1 MQRKKVVKG
10 NAALRCALSLTLAV
24 GMAPTLAYADSLDAQ
39 DAASQPSVSSADN
52 STNSEAVALA
62 SFRSFGEGCE
72 WALDASGA
80 LTVRAADSES
90 ATLPSGTWPWAD
102 VIDQITSVVFEPGVK
117 AGLSL
122 NDLFNDAVNL
132 TSADLS
138 GLDAS
143 DATTMDRMFKGCSSL
158 VDVNLKRFDS
168 SNVTSMSELF
178 FGCSSLEKVDLSSI
192 DNLSVADP
200 YSGLAD
206 MFKGCTK
213 LSSITLGQRFS
224 HGGGQE
230 NSHTTIFPNLP
241 ADQGFTNLW
250 RSSWNNRLYTR
261 SNTGKGY
268 DGIPDRIAATYTAE
282 KLDDG
287 WRLFRADYD
296 KDPAVSNCMWKVDN
310 GTLRIKPYKES
321 DDPDLGFYLSS
332 RPWAA
337 YNDQITAISIEGECS
352 FKDSINSAFGGM
364 PALKTADLSGL
375 SLLGIRDTGFLFSRC
390 RQLESVTFN
399 SNCESSVRTFAYM
412 FEGCTSLKSV
422 DMSGVDCHGWA
433 VESLKHM
440 FDGCT
445 SLEKVDV
452 SGMAAGQFTEM
463 EGMFNGCIALRSIA
477 VGSTFTFQGE
487 DHSSKILPDL
497 GAGYTGKWVSSVDGN
512 AYAQNEIPGFVAATY
527 TPQRG
532 TTDISGA
539 RIMGWKSLYTD
550 DETIPTSVD
559 VIVGNALLVQGE
571 DYTLERVHD
580 FNACPGEPTLGKW
593 EYVIRGKGNYTG
605 EIRRT
610 LYVKRVVGAPTV
622 ARGLVYN
629 GREQSCLDSSSL
641 PSMVKL
647 SNTTGTKP
655 GNYTAYAYFDGED
668 ADFYMWDDG
677 WSAELQLF
685 WTIGKA
691 DAETALT
698 VAGYEDQYAWT
709 GSRIEPKVQV
719 RVPWQDNPLVEGQ
732 DYEVYYDN
740 NIDVGT
746 ATISVWPNW
755 NFFDGAKTVEFEI
768 VEGVVPEPEPVVSG
782 TWKGSAGK
790 WWYQYSDGSYLKS
803 CWKDIDGARYYF
815 DDSGYAKAG
824 WTVIDG
830 SWYWFDPSS
839 SAMKTG
845 WQSIGGTW
853 YWFADSGVMATGRQ
867 QVNGSWYLFSDS
879 GAMLTGWQFASGMWY
894 YLGGSGVM
902 SIGWEQIDGA
912 WYWFAGNGA
921 MASGWQQVDGSWYLF
936 SGSGVMQ
943 TGWQSI
949 GGTWY
954 YLGGSGVMHSGWQSI
969 DGAWYWF
976 ADSGAMATGWQQ
988 IDGVYYYFSG
998 SGAMRRDCWVGDYYL
1013 TGSGAMATNQW
1024 IGSYHVG
1031 ADGRWDNR

>member
-1 MQRKKVVKG
+1 MQRKRVVKG

-24 GMAPTLAYADSLDAQ
+24 GMAPTLAYADSLDVQ
-39 DAASQPSVSSADN
+39 DAASQPSVNSADN

-72 WALDASGA
+72 WMLDASGA
-80 LTVRAADSES
+80 LTVRATDGVSG
-90 ATLPSGTWPWAD
+90 TLPSGTWPWAD
-102 VIDQITSVVFEPGVK
+102 AIDQITSVAFEPGVK
-117 AGLSL
+117 AGSSL
-122 NDLFNDAVNL
+122 NDLFNGAVNL

-138 GLDAS
+138 RLNSSG
-143 DATTMDRMFKGCSSL
+143 ATTMDCMFKGCSSL
-158 VDVNLKRFDS
+158 VDVNLKGFDS
-168 SNVTSMSELF
+168 SNVTSMAELF
-178 FGCSSLEKVDLSSI
+178 SGCSSLEKVDLSSI
-192 DNLSVADP
+192 DNLSVTDSF
-200 YSGLAD
+200 SGLHD
-206 MFKGCTK
+206 MFKDCTK

-224 HGGGQE
+224 HGGGEE
-230 NSHTTIFPNLP
+230 NSHTTIFPQLP
-241 ADQGFTNLW
+241 VDQGFTNLW

-261 SNTGKGY
+261 GNTRDSYEK
-268 DGIPDRIAATYTAE
+268 IPDRIAATYTAE

-287 WRLFRADYD
+287 WCLFHADYGT
-296 KDPAVSNCMWKVDN
+296 DPAVSNCMWKVEN
-310 GTLRIKPYKES
+310 GTLHIKPYKES
-321 DDPDLGFYLSS
+321 DDPDDGFYLRSWP

-337 YNDQITAISIEGECS
+337 YNDQITAISIEGECN
-352 FKDSINSAFGGM
+352 FKGSINNAFGGM

-375 SLLGIRDTGFLFSRC
+375 SLRQIQDMGFLFSRC
-390 RQLESVTFN
+390 RQLESVKFN
-399 SNCESSVRTFAYM
+399 SDCVSKVRTYESM
-412 FEGCTSLKSV
+412 FRDCTSLKSV
-422 DMSGVDCHGWA
+422 DMSGVDCGGWA
-433 VESLKHM
+433 VESLKYM
-440 FDGCT
+440 FGGCT

-452 SGMAAGQFTEM
+452 SGMATGQFTRM
-463 EGMFNGCIALRSIA
+463 EGMFNGCTALRSIA

-559 VIVGNALLVQGE
+559 VIVGNALLVQDS

-593 EYVIRGKGNYTG
+593 EYVIRGKGNYAG

-610 LYVKRVVGAPTV
+610 LYVKHVVDAPTV
-622 ARGLVYN
+622 AQGLVYN
-629 GREQSCLDSSSL
+629 GTEQSCLDSSSL

-647 SNTTGTKP
+647 SNATATKP
-655 GNYTAYAYFDGED
+655 GNHTTTVCFDGED
-668 ADFYMWDDG
+668 ADFYMWNDG
-677 WSAELQLF
+677 SAKLELY
-685 WTIGKA
+685 WWIAKA
-691 DAETALT
+691 DAETTLT
-698 VAGYEDQYAWT
+698 VAGYAQQYAWT

-719 RVPWQDNPLVEGQ
+719 RVPWQDNPLVEGK
-732 DYEVYYDN
+732 DYSVSYDN
-740 NIDVGT
+740 NRDVGT
-746 ATISVWPNW
+746 ATISVWPNQ

-815 DDSGYAKAG
+815 DDNGYAKAG
-824 WTVIDG
+824 WTIIDG

-853 YWFADSGVMATGRQ
+853 YWFADSGVMA
-867 QVNGSWYLFSDS
+867 
-879 GAMLTGWQFASGMWY
+879 
-894 YLGGSGVM
+894 
-902 SIGWEQIDGA
+902 
-912 WYWFAGNGA
+912 
-921 MASGWQQVDGSWYLF
+921 SGWQQVDGSWYLF
-936 SGSGVMQ
+936 SGSGAMQ
-943 TGWQSI
+943 TGWQFTSGAWYYLGGSGAMHTGWQSI
-949 GGTWY
+949 GG
-954 YLGGSGVMHSGWQSI
+954 
-969 DGAWYWF
+969 AWYWF
-976 ADSGAMATGWQQ
+976 SGSGAMATGWQQ
-988 IDGVYYYFSG
+988 IDGAYYYFNG
-998 SGAMRRDCWVGDYYL
+998 SGVMQRDCWVGDYYL

-1031 ADGRWDNR
+1031 ADGRWDKR

>member
-1 MQRKKVVKG
+1 MQRKRVVKG

-24 GMAPTLAYADSLDAQ
+24 GMAPTLAYADSLDVQ
-39 DAASQPSVSSADN
+39 DAASQPSVNSADN

-62 SFRSFGEGCE
+62 SFCSFGEGCE
-72 WALDASGA
+72 WMLDASGA
-80 LTVRAADSES
+80 LTVRATDGVSG
-90 ATLPSGTWPWAD
+90 TLPAGTWPWTDA
-102 VIDQITSVVFEPGVK
+102 IDQITSVVFEPGVK
-117 AGLSL
+117 ASSSLS
-122 NDLFNDAVNL
+122 DLFNGAVNL

-138 GLDAS
+138 KLDS
-143 DATTMDRMFKGCSSL
+143 SGATTMDCMFKGCSSL
-158 VDVNLKRFDS
+158 VDVNLKGFDS
-168 SNVTSMSELF
+168 SNVTSMAELF
-178 FGCSSLEKVDLSSI
+178 SGCSSLEKVDLSSI
-192 DNLSVADP
+192 DNLRVADSF
-200 YSGLAD
+200 SGLHD
-206 MFKGCTK
+206 MFKDCTK

-224 HGGGQE
+224 HGGGEE
-230 NSHTTIFPNLP
+230 NSHTTIFPQLP

-261 SNTGKGY
+261 GNTGNDY
-268 DGIPDRIAATYTAE
+268 EGIPDRIAATYTAE

-287 WRLFRADYD
+287 WCLFRADYD

-321 DDPDLGFYLSS
+321 DDADLGFYLRS

-337 YNDQITAISIEGECS
+337 YNDQITAISIEGECKFS
-352 FKDSINSAFGGM
+352 DSIDSAFGGM
-364 PALKTADLSGL
+364 PALKTADLRGL
-375 SLLGIRDTGFLFSRC
+375 SLRWPKDMGFLFSGC
-390 RQLESVTFN
+390 PQLESVTFN
-399 SNCESSVRTFAYM
+399 SNCKSSVRTYAYM
-412 FEGCTSLKSV
+412 FSNCTSLKFV
-422 DMSGVDCHGWA
+422 DMSGVDCNNWP

-440 FDGCT
+440 FDGCA

-452 SGMAAGQFTEM
+452 SGMATGQFTEM
-463 EGMFNGCIALRSIA
+463 EGMFNGCTALRSIA
-477 VGSTFTFQGE
+477 VGSTFTFKGE

-512 AYAQNEIPGFVAATY
+512 AYAQNEIPEFVAATY

-539 RIMGWKSLYTD
+539 HIMGWKSLYTD
-550 DETIPTSVD
+550 DETIPTSLD
-559 VIVGNALLVQGE
+559 VIVGNALLVQDS
-571 DYTLERVHD
+571 DYTLEIVHD

-593 EYVIRGKGNYTG
+593 EYVIRGKDNYTG

-610 LYVKRVVGAPTV
+610 LYVKRIVEAPTV
-622 ARGLVYN
+622 AQGLVYN
-629 GREQSCLDSSSL
+629 GTEQSCLDSSSL

-677 WSAELQLF
+677 WSSELQLF
-685 WTIGKA
+685 WRIEKA
-691 DAETALT
+691 DAETVLT

-709 GSRIEPKVQV
+709 GSWIEPKVQV

-740 NIDVGT
+740 NRDVGT
-746 ATISVWPNW
+746 ATIRVMPNQ
-755 NFFDGAKTVEFEI
+755 NFFDGEKTVEFEI

-815 DDSGYAKAG
+815 DDNGYAKAG
-824 WTVIDG
+824 WAIIDG

-853 YWFADSGVMATGRQ
+853 YWFADSGVMTTGRQ
-867 QVNGSWYLFSDS
+867 QVDGSWYLFSDS
-879 GAMLTGWQFASGMWY
+879 GAMQTRWQFASGAWY

-921 MASGWQQVDGSWYLF
+921 MA
-936 SGSGVMQ
+936 

-949 GGTWY
+949 GG
-954 YLGGSGVMHSGWQSI
+954 
-969 DGAWYWF
+969 AWYWF
-976 ADSGAMATGWQQ
+976 SGSGAMATGWQQ
-988 IDGVYYYFSG
+988 IDGAYYYFNG
-998 SGAMRRDCWVGDYYL
+998 SGVMQRDCWVGDYYL
-1013 TGSGAMATNQW
+1013 TGSGAMAANQW

>member
-1 MQRKKVVKG
+1 MAKG
-10 NAALRCALSLTLAV
+10 NAALYCALSLTLTM
-24 GMAPTLAYADSLDAQ
+24 GMAPALTYANDLSPQEVAPQLVTTTAGK
-39 DAASQPSVSSADN
+39 N
-52 STNSEAVALA
+52 TNIEAVALT
-62 SFRSFGEGCE
+62 SFQSFGEGCE
-72 WALDASGA
+72 WMLNASGA
-80 LTVRAADSES
+80 LTVRATDGVSG
-90 ATLPSGTWPWAD
+90 TLPSGTWPWAD
-102 VIDQITSVVFEPGVK
+102 AIDQITSVVFEPGVK
-117 AGLSL
+117 AGSSLS
-122 NDLFNDAVNL
+122 DLFNGAVNL

-138 GLDAS
+138 KLNSSG
-143 DATTMDRMFKGCSSL
+143 ATTMDCMFKGCSSL
-158 VDVNLKRFDS
+158 VDVNLKGFDS
-168 SNVTSMSELF
+168 SNVTSMAELF
-178 FGCSSLEKVDLSSI
+178 SGCSSLEKVDLSSI
-192 DNLSVADP
+192 DNLSVTDSF
-200 YSGLAD
+200 SGLHD
-206 MFKGCTK
+206 MFKDCTK

-224 HGGGQE
+224 HGGGEE

-261 SNTGKGY
+261 SNTGNGY
-268 DGIPDRIAATYTAE
+268 EGIPDRIAATYTAE

-287 WRLFRADYD
+287 WCLFRADYD

-321 DDPDLGFYLSS
+321 DDPDLGFYLRSWP

-337 YNDQITAISIEGECS
+337 YNDQITAISIEGECN
-352 FKDSINSAFGGM
+352 FEGSINNAFGGM

-375 SLLGIRDTGFLFSRC
+375 SLQSLRDMGFLFSGC

-399 SNCESSVRTFAYM
+399 SNCKSGVRNYESM
-412 FEGCTSLKSV
+412 FRDCTSLKSV
-422 DMSGVDCHGWA
+422 DMSGVDCNGWA
-433 VESLKHM
+433 VESLKYM

-452 SGMAAGQFTEM
+452 SGMATNRFTTM
-463 EGMFNGCIALRSIA
+463 EGMFNGCAALRSIT

-512 AYAQNEIPGFVAATY
+512 AYAQNEIPELVAATY

-559 VIVGNALLVQGE
+559 VIVGNALLVQDS

-610 LYVKRVVGAPTV
+610 LYVKHIVNAPTV
-622 ARGLVYN
+622 AQGLVYN
-629 GREQSCLDSSSL
+629 GTEQSCLDSSSL

-677 WSAELQLF
+677 WSSELQLL

-698 VAGYEDQYAWT
+698 VAGYAQQYAWT
-709 GSRIEPKVQV
+709 GSWIEPKVQV
-719 RVPWQDNPLVEGQ
+719 RVPWQDNPLVEGK
-732 DYEVYYDN
+732 DYSVSYDN
-740 NIDVGT
+740 NRDVGT
-746 ATISVWPNW
+746 ATISVWPNG

-790 WWYQYSDGSYLKS
+790 WWYQYSDASYLKS
-803 CWKDIDGARYYF
+803 CWKNIDGARYYF
-815 DDSGYAKAG
+815 DDNGYAKAG
-824 WTVIDG
+824 WAIIDG

-853 YWFADSGVMATGRQ
+853 YWFADSGAMATGWQ
-867 QVNGSWYLFSDS
+867 QIDDTWYWFSGS
-879 GAMLTGWQFASGMWY
+879 GAMLTGWQQSGGAWY
-894 YLGGSGVM
+894 YLGGSG
-902 SIGWEQIDGA
+902 
-912 WYWFAGNGA
+912 A
-921 MASGWQQVDGSWYLF
+921 MC
-936 SGSGVMQ
+936 
-943 TGWQSI
+943 TGWQNI
-949 GGTWY
+949 GGT
-954 YLGGSGVMHSGWQSI
+954 
-969 DGAWYWF
+969 WYWF
-976 ADSGAMATGWQQ
+976 ADSGAMATGWRQ
-988 IDGVYYYFSG
+988 IDNQWYCFAG
-998 SGAMRRDCWVGDYYL
+998 SGAMQHGCWVGDYYL

-1024 IGSYHVG
+1024 IGPYHVG
-1031 ADGRWDNR
+1031 ADGKWDNR

>member
-1 MQRKKVVKG
+1 MQRKRVVKG

-24 GMAPTLAYADSLDAQ
+24 GMAPTLAYADSFDAQ
-39 DAASQPSVSSADN
+39 DAASQPSVNSADN

-72 WALDASGA
+72 WMLDASGA
-80 LTVRAADSES
+80 LTVRATDGVSG
-90 ATLPSGTWPWAD
+90 TLPSGTWPWAD
-102 VIDQITSVVFEPGVK
+102 AIDQITSVVFEPGVK
-117 AGLSL
+117 AGSSL
-122 NDLFNDAVNL
+122 NDLFNGAVNL

-138 GLDAS
+138 KLNSSG
-143 DATTMDRMFKGCSSL
+143 ATTMDCMFKGCSSL
-158 VDVNLKRFDS
+158 VDVNLKGFDS
-168 SNVTSMSELF
+168 SNVTSMAELF
-178 FGCSSLEKVDLSSI
+178 SGCSSLEKVDLSSI
-192 DNLSVADP
+192 DNLRVTDSF
-200 YSGLAD
+200 SGLHD
-206 MFKGCTK
+206 MFKDCTK

-224 HGGGQE
+224 HGGGEE
-230 NSHTTIFPNLP
+230 NSHTTIFPQLP

-250 RSSWNNRLYTR
+250 RSSWNSRLYTR
-261 SNTGKGY
+261 GNTGNGY
-268 DGIPDRIAATYTAE
+268 EGIPDRIAATYTAE

-287 WRLFRADYD
+287 WCLFRADYD
-296 KDPAVSNCMWKVDN
+296 KDPAVSSCMWKVDN

-321 DDPDLGFYLSS
+321 DDADLGFYLRS

-337 YNDQITAISIEGECS
+337 YNDQITAISIEGECKFS
-352 FKDSINSAFGGM
+352 DSINNAFGGM
-364 PALKTADLSGL
+364 PALKTADLRGL
-375 SLLGIRDTGFLFSRC
+375 SLRWPKDMGFLFSRC

-399 SNCESSVRTFAYM
+399 SNCESSVRTYAYM

-422 DMSGVDCHGWA
+422 DMSGVDCNNWP

-452 SGMAAGQFTEM
+452 SGMATGQFTEM
-463 EGMFNGCIALRSIA
+463 EGMFNGCTALRSIA
-477 VGSTFTFQGE
+477 VGSAFTFQGE
-487 DHSSKILPDL
+487 DRSSKILPDL

-512 AYAQNEIPGFVAATY
+512 AYAQNEIPEFVAATY

-539 RIMGWKSLYTD
+539 HIMGWKSLYTD
-550 DETIPTSVD
+550 DETIPTSLD
-559 VIVGNALLVQGE
+559 VIVGNALLVQDS
-571 DYTLERVHD
+571 DYTLEKVHD

-610 LYVKRVVGAPTV
+610 LYVKRIVDAPTV
-622 ARGLVYN
+622 AQGLVYN

-647 SNTTGTKP
+647 SNTTATKP
-655 GNYTAYAYFDGED
+655 GYYTASAYFDGED

-719 RVPWQDNPLVEGQ
+719 RVPWQDNLLVEGQ

-746 ATISVWPNW
+746 ATISVWPNQ
-755 NFFDGAKTVEFEI
+755 NFFDGEKAVEFEI
-768 VEGVVPEPEPVVSG
+768 VEGVVPEPDPIVSG

-815 DDSGYAKAG
+815 DDECYAKAG
-824 WTVIDG
+824 WAIVDG

-853 YWFADSGVMATGRQ
+853 YWFADSGVMAK
-867 QVNGSWYLFSDS
+867 
-879 GAMLTGWQFASGMWY
+879 
-894 YLGGSGVM
+894 
-902 SIGWEQIDGA
+902 
-912 WYWFAGNGA
+912 
-921 MASGWQQVDGSWYLF
+921 GWQQVDGSWYLF
-936 SGSGVMQ
+936 SGSGAMQ
-943 TGWQSI
+943 TGWQFAS
-949 GGTWY
+949 GTWY
-954 YLGGSGVMHSGWQSI
+954 YLGGSGVMHTGWQSI

-976 ADSGAMATGWQQ
+976 SGSGAMATGWQQ
-988 IDGVYYYFSG
+988 IDGVYYYFNG
-998 SGAMRRDCWVGDYYL
+998 SGAMQRDCWVGDYYL

-1024 IGSYHVG
+1024 IDSYHVG

>member
-1 MQRKKVVKG
+1 MGKEGAAMQRIRMAKG
-10 NAALRCALSLTLAV
+10 NAALYCALSLTLTM
-24 GMAPTLAYADSLDAQ
+24 GMAPALTYANDLSPQEVAPQLVTTTAGK
-39 DAASQPSVSSADN
+39 N
-52 STNSEAVALA
+52 TNIEAVALT
-62 SFRSFGEGCE
+62 SFQSFGEGCE
-72 WALDASGA
+72 WMLNASGA
-80 LTVRAADSES
+80 LTVRATDGVSG
-90 ATLPSGTWPWAD
+90 TLPSGTWPWAD
-102 VIDQITSVVFEPGVK
+102 AIDQITSVVFEPGVK
-117 AGLSL
+117 AGSSLS
-122 NDLFNDAVNL
+122 DLFNGAVNL

-138 GLDAS
+138 KLNSSG
-143 DATTMDRMFKGCSSL
+143 ATTMDCMFKGCSSL
-158 VDVNLKRFDS
+158 VDVNLKGFDS
-168 SNVTSMSELF
+168 SNVTSMAELF
-178 FGCSSLEKVDLSSI
+178 SGCSSLEKVDLSSI
-192 DNLSVADP
+192 DNLSVTDSF
-200 YSGLAD
+200 SGLHD
-206 MFKGCTK
+206 MFKDCTK

-224 HGGGQE
+224 HGGGEE

-261 SNTGKGY
+261 SNTGNGY
-268 DGIPDRIAATYTAE
+268 EGIPDRIAATYTAE

-287 WRLFRADYD
+287 WCLFRADYD

-321 DDPDLGFYLSS
+321 DDPDLGFYLRSWP

-337 YNDQITAISIEGECS
+337 YNDQITAISIEGECN
-352 FKDSINSAFGGM
+352 FEGSINNAFGGM

-375 SLLGIRDTGFLFSRC
+375 SLQSLRDMGFLFSGC

-399 SNCESSVRTFAYM
+399 SNCKSGVRNYESM
-412 FEGCTSLKSV
+412 FRDCTSLKSV
-422 DMSGVDCHGWA
+422 DMSGVDCNGWA
-433 VESLKHM
+433 VESLKYM

-452 SGMAAGQFTEM
+452 SGMATNRFTTM
-463 EGMFNGCIALRSIA
+463 EGMFNGCAALRSIT

-512 AYAQNEIPGFVAATY
+512 AYAQNEIPELVAATY

-559 VIVGNALLVQGE
+559 VIVGNALLVQDS

-610 LYVKRVVGAPTV
+610 LYVKHIVNAPTV
-622 ARGLVYN
+622 AQGLVYN
-629 GREQSCLDSSSL
+629 GTEQSCLDSSSL

-677 WSAELQLF
+677 WSSELQLL

-698 VAGYEDQYAWT
+698 VAGYAQQYAWT
-709 GSRIEPKVQV
+709 GSWIEPKVQV
-719 RVPWQDNPLVEGQ
+719 RVPWQDNPLVEGK
-732 DYEVYYDN
+732 DYSVSYDN
-740 NIDVGT
+740 NRDVGT
-746 ATISVWPNW
+746 ATISVWPNG

-790 WWYQYSDGSYLKS
+790 WWYQYSDASYLKS
-803 CWKDIDGARYYF
+803 CWKNIDGARYYF
-815 DDSGYAKAG
+815 DDNGYAKAG
-824 WTVIDG
+824 WAIIDG

-853 YWFADSGVMATGRQ
+853 YWFADSG
-867 QVNGSWYLFSDS
+867 
-879 GAMLTGWQFASGMWY
+879 
-894 YLGGSGVM
+894 
-902 SIGWEQIDGA
+902 
-912 WYWFAGNGA
+912 
-921 MASGWQQVDGSWYLF
+921 
-936 SGSGVMQ
+936 
-943 TGWQSI
+943 
-949 GGTWY
+949 
-954 YLGGSGVMHSGWQSI
+954 
-969 DGAWYWF
+969 
-976 ADSGAMATGWQQ
+976 AMATGWRQ
-988 IDGVYYYFSG
+988 IDNQWYCFAG
-998 SGAMRRDCWVGDYYL
+998 SGAMQHGCWVGDYYL

-1024 IGSYHVG
+1024 IGPYHVG
-1031 ADGRWDNR
+1031 ADGKWDNR

>member
-39 DAASQPSVSSADN
+39 DAASQPSVNPADSN
-52 STNSEAVALA
+52 TNSEAVALA

-72 WALDASGA
+72 WMLDASGA
-80 LTVRAADSES
+80 LTVCATDGVSG
-90 ATLPSGTWPWAD
+90 TLPAGTWPWAD
-102 VIDQITSVVFEPGVK
+102 EIEQITSVVFEPGVK
-117 AGLSL
+117 AGSSLS
-122 NDLFNDAVNL
+122 DIFNGAVNL

-138 GLDAS
+138 ALDTS
-143 DATTMDRMFKGCSSL
+143 GATTMDRMFKDCSSL

-200 YSGLAD
+200 YSGLTD

-268 DGIPDRIAATYTAE
+268 EGIPDRIAATYTAE

-321 DDPDLGFYLSS
+321 DDPDLGFYLRSWP
-332 RPWAA
+332 RPWEA
-337 YNDQITAISIEGECS
+337 YNDQITAISIEGECN
-352 FKDSINSAFGGM
+352 FEGSINNAFGGM

-375 SLLGIRDTGFLFSRC
+375 SLLRIQDMGFLFSGC
-390 RQLESVTFN
+390 PQLESVTFN
-399 SNCESSVRTFAYM
+399 SNCKSSVRSYESM
-412 FEGCTSLKSV
+412 FRDCTSLKSV

-433 VESLKHM
+433 VESLKYM
-440 FDGCT
+440 FGGCT

-452 SGMAAGQFTEM
+452 SGMATGQLTRM
-463 EGMFNGCIALRSIA
+463 EGMFNGCTALRSIT
-477 VGSTFTFQGE
+477 VGSAFTFQGE
-487 DHSSKILPDL
+487 DRSSKILPDL

-512 AYAQNEIPGFVAATY
+512 AYAQNEIPELVATTY
-527 TPQRG
+527 TPQQG

-559 VIVGNALLVQGE
+559 VIVGNALLVQGG

-610 LYVKRVVGAPTV
+610 LYVKRVVDAPTV
-622 ARGLVYN
+622 AQGLVYN

-647 SNTTGTKP
+647 SNTTGIKP
-655 GNYTAYAYFDGED
+655 GNYTAYAFFDGED

-746 ATISVWPNW
+746 ATISVWPNQ
-755 NFFDGAKTVEFEI
+755 NFFDGEKAVEFEI
-768 VEGVVPEPEPVVSG
+768 VEGVVPEPDPIVSG

-815 DDSGYAKAG
+815 DDEGYAKAG
-824 WTVIDG
+824 WAIVDG

-853 YWFADSGVMATGRQ
+853 YWFADSGVMAK
-867 QVNGSWYLFSDS
+867 
-879 GAMLTGWQFASGMWY
+879 
-894 YLGGSGVM
+894 
-902 SIGWEQIDGA
+902 
-912 WYWFAGNGA
+912 
-921 MASGWQQVDGSWYLF
+921 GWQQVDGSWYLF
-936 SGSGVMQ
+936 SGSGAMQ
-943 TGWQSI
+943 TGWQFAS
-949 GGTWY
+949 GTWY
-954 YLGGSGVMHSGWQSI
+954 YLGGSGVMHTGWQSI

-976 ADSGAMATGWQQ
+976 SGSGAMATGWQQ
-988 IDGVYYYFSG
+988 IDGVYYYFNG
-998 SGAMRRDCWVGDYYL
+998 SGAMQRDCWVGDYYL

>member
-39 DAASQPSVSSADN
+39 DAASQPSVNPADSN
-52 STNSEAVALA
+52 TNSEAVALA

-72 WALDASGA
+72 WMLDASGA
-80 LTVRAADSES
+80 LTVCATDGVSG
-90 ATLPSGTWPWAD
+90 TLPAGTWPWTD
-102 VIDQITSVVFEPGVK
+102 EIEQITSVVFEPGVK
-117 AGLSL
+117 AGSSLS
-122 NDLFNDAVNL
+122 DIFNGAVNL

-138 GLDAS
+138 ALDTS
-143 DATTMDRMFKGCSSL
+143 GATTMDRMFKDCSSL

-200 YSGLAD
+200 YSGLTD

-268 DGIPDRIAATYTAE
+268 EGIPDRIAATYTAE

-321 DDPDLGFYLSS
+321 DDPDLGFYLRSWP
-332 RPWAA
+332 RPWEA
-337 YNDQITAISIEGECS
+337 YNDQITAISIEGECN
-352 FKDSINSAFGGM
+352 FEGSINNAFGGM

-375 SLLGIRDTGFLFSRC
+375 SLLRIQDMGFLFSGC
-390 RQLESVTFN
+390 PQLESVTFN
-399 SNCESSVRTFAYM
+399 SNCKSSVRSYESM
-412 FEGCTSLKSV
+412 FRDCTSLKSV

-433 VESLKHM
+433 VESLKYM
-440 FDGCT
+440 FGGCT

-452 SGMAAGQFTEM
+452 SGMATGQLTRM
-463 EGMFNGCIALRSIA
+463 EGMFNGCTALRSIT
-477 VGSTFTFQGE
+477 VGSAFTFQGE
-487 DHSSKILPDL
+487 DRSSKILPDL

-512 AYAQNEIPGFVAATY
+512 AYAQNEIPELVAATY
-527 TPQRG
+527 TPQQG

-559 VIVGNALLVQGE
+559 VIVGNALLVQGG

-610 LYVKRVVGAPTV
+610 LYVKRVVDAPTV
-622 ARGLVYN
+622 AQGLVYN

-647 SNTTGTKP
+647 SNTTGIKP

-803 CWKDIDGARYYF
+803 CWKDIDGARCYF
-815 DDSGYAKAG
+815 DESGYAKAG
-824 WTVIDG
+824 WAVIDD

-853 YWFADSGVMATGRQ
+853 YWFADSGVMATG
-867 QVNGSWYLFSDS
+867 
-879 GAMLTGWQFASGMWY
+879 
-894 YLGGSGVM
+894 
-902 SIGWEQIDGA
+902 
-912 WYWFAGNGA
+912 
-921 MASGWQQVDGSWYLF
+921 WQQVDGSWYLF
-936 SGSGVMQ
+936 SGSGAML
-943 TGWQSI
+943 TGWQFAS
-949 GGTWY
+949 GTWY
-954 YLGGSGVMHSGWQSI
+954 YLGGSGVMHTGWQSI
-969 DGAWYWF
+969 DGAWYLF
-976 ADSGAMATGWQQ
+976 SGSGAMATGWQQ
-988 IDGVYYYFSG
+988 IDGVYYYFNG
-998 SGAMRRDCWVGDYYL
+998 SGAMQRDCWVGDYYL

>member
-39 DAASQPSVSSADN
+39 DVASQPSVNPADSN
-52 STNSEAVALA
+52 TNSEAVALA

-72 WALDASGA
+72 WMLDASGA
-80 LTVRAADSES
+80 LTVCATDGVSG
-90 ATLPSGTWPWAD
+90 TLPAGTWPWAD
-102 VIDQITSVVFEPGVK
+102 EIEQITSVVFEPGVK
-117 AGLSL
+117 AGSSLS
-122 NDLFNDAVNL
+122 DIFNGAVNL

-138 GLDAS
+138 ALDTS
-143 DATTMDRMFKGCSSL
+143 GATTMDRMFKDCSSL

-200 YSGLAD
+200 YSGLTD

-268 DGIPDRIAATYTAE
+268 EGISDRIAATYTAE

-321 DDPDLGFYLSS
+321 DDPDLGFYLRSWP
-332 RPWAA
+332 RPWEA
-337 YNDQITAISIEGECS
+337 YNDQITAISIEGECN
-352 FKDSINSAFGGM
+352 FEGSINNAFGGM

-375 SLLGIRDTGFLFSRC
+375 SLLRIQDMGFLFSGC
-390 RQLESVTFN
+390 PQLESVTFN
-399 SNCESSVRTFAYM
+399 SNCKSSVRSYESM
-412 FEGCTSLKSV
+412 FRDCTSLKSV

-433 VESLKHM
+433 VESLKYM
-440 FDGCT
+440 FGGCT

-452 SGMAAGQFTEM
+452 SGMATGQLTRM
-463 EGMFNGCIALRSIA
+463 EGMFNGCTALRSIT
-477 VGSTFTFQGE
+477 VGSAFTFQGE
-487 DHSSKILPDL
+487 DRSSKILPDL

-512 AYAQNEIPGFVAATY
+512 AYAQNEIPELVAATY
-527 TPQRG
+527 TPQQG

-559 VIVGNALLVQGE
+559 VIVGNALLVQGG

-610 LYVKRVVGAPTV
+610 LYVKRVVDAPTV
-622 ARGLVYN
+622 AQGLVYN

-647 SNTTGTKP
+647 SNTTGIKP

-746 ATISVWPNW
+746 ATISVWPNQ
-755 NFFDGAKTVEFEI
+755 NFFDGEKAVEFEI
-768 VEGVVPEPEPVVSG
+768 VEGVVPEPDPIVSG

-815 DDSGYAKAG
+815 DDEGYAKAG
-824 WTVIDG
+824 WAIVDG

-853 YWFADSGVMATGRQ
+853 YWFADSGVMAK
-867 QVNGSWYLFSDS
+867 
-879 GAMLTGWQFASGMWY
+879 
-894 YLGGSGVM
+894 
-902 SIGWEQIDGA
+902 
-912 WYWFAGNGA
+912 
-921 MASGWQQVDGSWYLF
+921 GWQQVDGSWYLF
-936 SGSGVMQ
+936 SGSGAMQ
-943 TGWQSI
+943 TGWQFAS
-949 GGTWY
+949 GTWY
-954 YLGGSGVMHSGWQSI
+954 YLGGSGVMHTGWQSI

-976 ADSGAMATGWQQ
+976 SGSGAMATGWQQ
-988 IDGVYYYFSG
+988 IDGVYYYFNG
-998 SGAMRRDCWVGDYYL
+998 SGAMQRDCWVGDYYL

-1024 IGSYHVG
+1024 IDSYHVG

>member
-39 DAASQPSVSSADN
+39 DAASQPSVNSADSN
-52 STNSEAVALA
+52 TNSEAVALA
-62 SFRSFGEGCE
+62 SSRSFGEGCE
-72 WALDASGA
+72 WMLDASGT
-80 LTVRAADSES
+80 LTVRAADGVSG
-90 ATLPSGTWPWAD
+90 TLPSGTWPWAD
-102 VIDQITSVVFEPGVK
+102 AIGQITSVVFEPGVK
-117 AGLSL
+117 AGSSLS
-122 NDLFNDAVNL
+122 DIFNGAVNL

-138 GLDAS
+138 ELDTS
-143 DATTMDRMFKGCSSL
+143 GATAMDRMFKDCSSL
-158 VDVNLKRFDS
+158 IDVNLKRFDS
-168 SNVTSMSELF
+168 SNVTSMAELF
-178 FGCSSLEKVDLSSI
+178 SGCSSLEKVDLSSI
-192 DNLSVADP
+192 DNLSVTDP

-268 DGIPDRIAATYTAE
+268 EGIPDRIAATYTAE

-321 DDPDLGFYLSS
+321 DDPDLGFYLRS

-337 YNDQITAISIEGECS
+337 YNDQITAISIEGECN
-352 FKDSINSAFGGM
+352 FKDSINNAFGGM

-375 SLLGIRDTGFLFSRC
+375 SLLGIRDMGFLFSRC

-422 DMSGVDCHGWA
+422 DMSGVDCDGWA

-463 EGMFNGCIALRSIA
+463 EGMFNGCTALRSIA

-559 VIVGNALLVQGE
+559 VIVGNALLVQGG

-610 LYVKRVVGAPTV
+610 LYVKRVVDAPTV
-622 ARGLVYN
+622 AQGLVYN

-698 VAGYEDQYAWT
+698 VAGCEDQYVWT

-740 NIDVGT
+740 NIDAGT
-746 ATISVWPNW
+746 ATITVWPDSNY
-755 NFFDGAKTVEFEI
+755 FDGSKTVEFEI
-768 VEGVVPEPEPVVSG
+768 VEGTTPEPNPVIRG
-782 TWKGSAGK
+782 TWRGSAGK
-790 WWYQYSDGSYLKS
+790 WWYQYNDGSYLKS

-815 DDSGYAKAG
+815 DDEGYAKAG
-824 WTVIDG
+824 WAIVDG

-839 SAMKTG
+839 SAVKTG

-853 YWFADSGVMATGRQ
+853 YWFADSGVMATG
-867 QVNGSWYLFSDS
+867 
-879 GAMLTGWQFASGMWY
+879 
-894 YLGGSGVM
+894 
-902 SIGWEQIDGA
+902 
-912 WYWFAGNGA
+912 
-921 MASGWQQVDGSWYLF
+921 WQQVDGSWYLF
-936 SGSGVMQ
+936 SGSGAMQ
-943 TGWQSI
+943 TGWQFAS
-949 GGTWY
+949 GVWY
-954 YLGGSGVMHSGWQSI
+954 YLGGSGVMHTGWQSI

-976 ADSGAMATGWQQ
+976 SGSGAMATDWQQ
-988 IDGVYYYFSG
+988 IDGAYYYFNG
-998 SGAMRRDCWVGDYYL
+998 SGVMQRDCWVGDYYL

>member
-24 GMAPTLAYADSLDAQ
+24 GMAPTLADADSRDAQ

-321 DDPDLGFYLSS
+321 DDPDDGFYLRSWP
-332 RPWAA
+332 RPWEA
-337 YNDQITAISIEGECS
+337 YNDQITAISIEGECN
-352 FKDSINSAFGGM
+352 FKGSINNAFGGM

-375 SLLGIRDTGFLFSRC
+375 SLLGIRDMGFLFSRC

-422 DMSGVDCHGWA
+422 DMSGVDCDGWA

-463 EGMFNGCIALRSIA
+463 EGMFNGCTALRSIA

-512 AYAQNEIPGFVAATY
+512 AYAQNEIPEFVAATY

-559 VIVGNALLVQGE
+559 VIVGNALLVQGG

-610 LYVKRVVGAPTV
+610 LYVKRVVDAPTV
-622 ARGLVYN
+622 AQGLVYN

-740 NIDVGT
+740 NIDAGT
-746 ATISVWPNW
+746 ATITVWPDSNY
-755 NFFDGAKTVEFEI
+755 FDGSKTVEFEI
-768 VEGVVPEPEPVVSG
+768 VEGAAPEPGPVVSG

-790 WWYQYSDGSYLKS
+790 WWYQYGDGSYLKS

-815 DDSGYAKAG
+815 DDEGYAKAG
-824 WTVIDG
+824 WAIVDG

-853 YWFADSGVMATGRQ
+853 YWFADSGVMATG
-867 QVNGSWYLFSDS
+867 
-879 GAMLTGWQFASGMWY
+879 
-894 YLGGSGVM
+894 
-902 SIGWEQIDGA
+902 
-912 WYWFAGNGA
+912 
-921 MASGWQQVDGSWYLF
+921 WQQVDGSWYLF
-936 SGSGVMQ
+936 SGSGAML
-943 TGWQSI
+943 TGWQFAS
-949 GGTWY
+949 GTWY
-954 YLGGSGVMHSGWQSI
+954 YLGGSGVMHTGWQSI

-976 ADSGAMATGWQQ
+976 SGSGAMATGWQQ
-988 IDGVYYYFSG
+988 IDGVYYYFNG
-998 SGAMRRDCWVGDYYL
+998 SGVMQRDCWVGDYYL

>member
-10 NAALRCALSLTLAV
+10 NAALRCALSLTLTV

-39 DAASQPSVSSADN
+39 DAASQPSVNSVDN

-80 LTVRAADSES
+80 LTVRAADGVLG
-90 ATLPSGTWPWAD
+90 TLPSGTWPWAD
-102 VIDQITSVVFEPGVK
+102 AIGQITSVVFEPGVK
-117 AGLSL
+117 AGSSLS
-122 NDLFNDAVNL
+122 DIFNGAVNL

-138 GLDAS
+138 ELDTS
-143 DATTMDRMFKGCSSL
+143 GATAMDRMFKDCSSL
-158 VDVNLKRFDS
+158 IDVNLKRFDS
-168 SNVTSMSELF
+168 SNVTSMAELF
-178 FGCSSLEKVDLSSI
+178 SGCSSLEKVDLSSI

-200 YSGLAD
+200 YSGLSG
-206 MFKGCTK
+206 MFEGCTK

-230 NSHTTIFPNLP
+230 NSHTVIFPNLP

-287 WRLFRADYD
+287 WCLFRADYD

-321 DDPDLGFYLSS
+321 DDPDLGFYLRS

-337 YNDQITAISIEGECS
+337 YNDQITAISIEGECN
-352 FKDSINSAFGGM
+352 FKDSINNAFGGM

-375 SLLGIRDTGFLFSRC
+375 SLLGIRDMGFLFSRC

-463 EGMFNGCIALRSIA
+463 EGMFNGCTALRSIA

-559 VIVGNALLVQGE
+559 VIVGNALLVQGG

-610 LYVKRVVGAPTV
+610 LYVKRVIDAPTV
-622 ARGLVYN
+622 AQGLVYN
-629 GREQSCLDSSSL
+629 GAEQSCFDSSSL

-647 SNTTGTKP
+647 RDATAINP
-655 GNYTAYAYFDGED
+655 GYYAATVYFDGED
-668 ADFYMWDDG
+668 ADFYMWDDE
-677 WSAELQLF
+677 SAELQLF
-685 WTIGKA
+685 WNIAKA
-691 DAETALT
+691 DAATALT
-698 VAGYEDQYAWT
+698 VTGYEDKYAWT
-709 GSRIEPKVQV
+709 GSQIKPKVQV
-719 RVPWQDNPLVEGQ
+719 RVPWQDNPLVEDQ
-732 DYEVYYDN
+732 DYWVYYDS
-740 NIDVGT
+740 NIDAGT
-746 ATISVWPNW
+746 ATIRVCPNQ
-755 NFFDGAKTVEFEI
+755 NFFDGEKAVEFEI
-768 VEGVVPEPEPVVSG
+768 VEGGVPEP
-782 TWKGSAGK
+782 
-790 WWYQYSDGSYLKS
+790 
-803 CWKDIDGARYYF
+803 
-815 DDSGYAKAG
+815 
-824 WTVIDG
+824 
-830 SWYWFDPSS
+830 DP
-839 SAMKTG
+839 
-845 WQSIGGTW
+845 
-853 YWFADSGVMATGRQ
+853 
-867 QVNGSWYLFSDS
+867 L
-879 GAMLTGWQFASGMWY
+879 
-894 YLGGSGVM
+894 
-902 SIGWEQIDGA
+902 
-912 WYWFAGNGA
+912 
-921 MASGWQQVDGSWYLF
+921 
-936 SGSGVMQ
+936 
-943 TGWQSI
+943 
-949 GGTWY
+949 
-954 YLGGSGVMHSGWQSI
+954 
-969 DGAWYWF
+969 
-976 ADSGAMATGWQQ
+976 
-988 IDGVYYYFSG
+988 
-998 SGAMRRDCWVGDYYL
+998 
-1013 TGSGAMATNQW
+1013 
-1024 IGSYHVG
+1024 
-1031 ADGRWDNR
+1031 

>member
-39 DAASQPSVSSADN
+39 DAASQPSVNSADSN
-52 STNSEAVALA
+52 TNSEAVALA

-72 WALDASGA
+72 WMLDASGA
-80 LTVRAADSES
+80 LTVRAADGES

-102 VIDQITSVVFEPGVK
+102 AIDQITSVVFEPGVK
-117 AGLSL
+117 AGSSLS
-122 NDLFNDAVNL
+122 DIFNGAVNL

-138 GLDAS
+138 ELDTS
-143 DATTMDRMFKGCSSL
+143 GATVMDRMFKDCSSL
-158 VDVNLKRFDS
+158 IDVNLKRFDS
-168 SNVTSMSELF
+168 SNATSMAELF
-178 FGCSSLEKVDLSSI
+178 SGCSSLEKVDLSSI
-192 DNLSVADP
+192 DNLSVTDP

-321 DDPDLGFYLSS
+321 DDSDDGFYLRSWP
-332 RPWAA
+332 RPWEA
-337 YNDQITAISIEGECS
+337 YNDQITAISIEGECN
-352 FKDSINSAFGGM
+352 FKGSINNAFGGM

-375 SLLGIRDTGFLFSRC
+375 SLLQIQDMGFLFSRC

-412 FEGCTSLKSV
+412 FEGCASLKSV
-422 DMSGVDCHGWA
+422 DMSGVDCDGWA

-463 EGMFNGCIALRSIA
+463 EGMFNGCTALRSIA

-512 AYAQNEIPGFVAATY
+512 AYAQNEIPEFVAATY

-559 VIVGNALLVQGE
+559 VIVGNALLVQGG

-610 LYVKRVVGAPTV
+610 LYVKRVVDAPTV
-622 ARGLVYN
+622 AQGLVYN

-740 NIDVGT
+740 NIDAGT
-746 ATISVWPNW
+746 ATITVWPDSNY
-755 NFFDGAKTVEFEI
+755 FDGSKTVEFEI
-768 VEGVVPEPEPVVSG
+768 VEGAAPEPGPVVSG

-815 DDSGYAKAG
+815 DDEGYAKAD
-824 WTVIDG
+824 WAIVDG

-853 YWFADSGVMATGRQ
+853 YWFADSGVMATG
-867 QVNGSWYLFSDS
+867 
-879 GAMLTGWQFASGMWY
+879 
-894 YLGGSGVM
+894 
-902 SIGWEQIDGA
+902 
-912 WYWFAGNGA
+912 
-921 MASGWQQVDGSWYLF
+921 WQQVDGSWYLF
-936 SGSGVMQ
+936 SGSGAMLTGWQFASGTWYLFSGSGAMQ

-954 YLGGSGVMHSGWQSI
+954 YLGGSGVMHTGWQSI

-976 ADSGAMATGWQQ
+976 SGSGAMATGWQQ
-988 IDGVYYYFSG
+988 IDGVYYYFNG
-998 SGAMRRDCWVGDYYL
+998 SGVMQRDCWVGDYYL
-1013 TGSGAMATNQW
+1013 TGSGVMATNQW

>member
-39 DAASQPSVSSADN
+39 DAASQPSVNPADGN
-52 STNSEAVALA
+52 TNSEAVALA

-72 WALDASGA
+72 WMLDASGA
-80 LTVRAADSES
+80 LTVCATDGVSG
-90 ATLPSGTWPWAD
+90 TLPAGTWPWAD
-102 VIDQITSVVFEPGVK
+102 EIEQITSVVFEPGVK
-117 AGLSL
+117 AGSSLS
-122 NDLFNDAVNL
+122 DIFNGAVNL

-138 GLDAS
+138 ALDTS
-143 DATTMDRMFKGCSSL
+143 GATTMDRMFKDCSSL

-200 YSGLAD
+200 YSGLTD

-268 DGIPDRIAATYTAE
+268 EGIPDRIAATYTAE

-321 DDPDLGFYLSS
+321 DDPDLGFYLRSWP
-332 RPWAA
+332 RPWEA
-337 YNDQITAISIEGECS
+337 YNDQITAISIEGECN
-352 FKDSINSAFGGM
+352 FEGSINNAFGGM

-375 SLLGIRDTGFLFSRC
+375 SLLRIQDMGFLFSGC
-390 RQLESVTFN
+390 PQLESVTFN
-399 SNCESSVRTFAYM
+399 SNCKSSVRSYESM
-412 FEGCTSLKSV
+412 FRDCTSLKSV

-433 VESLKHM
+433 VESLKYM
-440 FDGCT
+440 FGGCT

-452 SGMAAGQFTEM
+452 SGMATGQLTRM
-463 EGMFNGCIALRSIA
+463 EGMFNGCTALRSIT
-477 VGSTFTFQGE
+477 VGSAFTFQGE
-487 DHSSKILPDL
+487 DRSSKILPDL

-512 AYAQNEIPGFVAATY
+512 VYAQNEIPELVAATY
-527 TPQRG
+527 TPQQG

-559 VIVGNALLVQGE
+559 VIVGNALLVQGG

-610 LYVKRVVGAPTV
+610 LYVKRVVDAPTV
-622 ARGLVYN
+622 AQGLVYN

-647 SNTTGTKP
+647 SNTTGIKP

-685 WTIGKA
+685 WTIGKV

-746 ATISVWPNW
+746 ATISVWPNQ
-755 NFFDGAKTVEFEI
+755 NFFDGEKAVEFEI
-768 VEGVVPEPEPVVSG
+768 VEGVVPEPDPIVSG

-790 WWYQYSDGSYLKS
+790 WWYQCSDGSYLKS

-815 DDSGYAKAG
+815 DDEGYAKAG
-824 WTVIDG
+824 WAIVDG

-853 YWFADSGVMATGRQ
+853 YWFADSGVMAK
-867 QVNGSWYLFSDS
+867 
-879 GAMLTGWQFASGMWY
+879 
-894 YLGGSGVM
+894 
-902 SIGWEQIDGA
+902 
-912 WYWFAGNGA
+912 
-921 MASGWQQVDGSWYLF
+921 GWQQVDGSWYLF
-936 SGSGVMQ
+936 SGSGAMQ
-943 TGWQSI
+943 TGWQFAS
-949 GGTWY
+949 GTWY
-954 YLGGSGVMHSGWQSI
+954 YLGGSGVMHTGWQSI

-976 ADSGAMATGWQQ
+976 SGSGAMATGWQQ
-988 IDGVYYYFSG
+988 IDGVYYYFNG
-998 SGAMRRDCWVGDYYL
+998 SGAMQRDCWVGDYYL

-1024 IGSYHVG
+1024 IDSYHVG

>member
-1 MQRKKVVKG
+1 M
-10 NAALRCALSLTLAV
+10 
-24 GMAPTLAYADSLDAQ
+24 LAYAGDLSPQ
-39 DAASQPSVSSADN
+39 EAAPRFAMASVGDN
-52 STNSEAVALA
+52 ESTETTALT
-62 SFRSFGEGCE
+62 SFYSFGEGCE

-80 LTVRAADSES
+80 LTVRAADGES
-90 ATLPSGTWPWAD
+90 GTLPARTWPWAD
-102 VIDQITSVVFEPGVK
+102 AIAQVTSVVFEPGVK
-117 AGLSL
+117 ASSSL
-122 NDLFNDAVNL
+122 NDIFNGAVNL
-132 TSADLS
+132 TSADFS
-138 GLDAS
+138 GLDTS
-143 DATTMDRMFKGCSSL
+143 GATTMDRMFKGCSSL
-158 VDVNLKRFDS
+158 VDVNLTRFDS
-168 SNVTSMSELF
+168 SNVTSMAELF
-178 FGCSSLEKVDLSSI
+178 SGCSSLEKIDLSSI
-192 DNLSVADP
+192 DNLSVTDP
-200 YSGLAD
+200 FSGLDD

-230 NSHTTIFPNLP
+230 NSSCVLFPKLP
-241 ADQGFTNLW
+241 ADQGFTNRW
-250 RSSWNNRLYTR
+250 RSSWNNRLYIR
-261 SNTGKGY
+261 NANSLSGY
-268 DGIPDRIAATYTAE
+268 DQIPDRIAATYTAE

-321 DDPDLGFYLSS
+321 DDPDLDFYLRS

-337 YNDQITAISIEGECS
+337 YNDQITAISIEGECN
-352 FKDSINSAFGGM
+352 FKDSINNAFGGM
-364 PALKTADLSGL
+364 PALKTVDLSGL
-375 SLLGIRDTGFLFSRC
+375 SLLQIQDMGWLFAGC

-399 SNCESSVRTFAYM
+399 SNCKSSVRSYESM
-412 FEGCTSLKSV
+412 FRDCTSLKSV

-433 VESLKHM
+433 VESLKYM
-440 FDGCT
+440 FGGCT

-452 SGMAAGQFTEM
+452 SGMATGQFTRM
-463 EGMFNGCIALRSIA
+463 EGMFNGCTALRTIT
-477 VGSTFTFQGE
+477 VGNTFTFQGE
-487 DHSSKILPDL
+487 DHGSKILPDL

-559 VIVGNALLVQGE
+559 VIVGNALLVQGG

-610 LYVKRVVGAPTV
+610 LYVKRVVDAPTV
-622 ARGLVYN
+622 AQGLVYN

-719 RVPWQDNPLVEGQ
+719 RVSWQDNPLVEGQ

-740 NIDVGT
+740 NIDAGT
-746 ATISVWPNW
+746 ATITVWPDSNY
-755 NFFDGAKTVEFEI
+755 FDGSKTVEFEI
-768 VEGVVPEPEPVVSG
+768 VEGAAPEPNPVVRG
-782 TWKGSAGK
+782 TWRGSAGK

-815 DDSGYAKAG
+815 DDEGYAKAG
-824 WTVIDG
+824 WAIVDG

-845 WQSIGGTW
+845 WQRIGGTW
-853 YWFADSGVMATGRQ
+853 YWFADSGVMATGWQ
-867 QVNGSWYLFSDS
+867 QIGGTWYWFSGS
-879 GAMLTGWQFASGMWY
+879 GAMLTGWQRSGGAWY
-894 YLGGSGVM
+894 YLGGSG
-902 SIGWEQIDGA
+902 
-912 WYWFAGNGA
+912 A
-921 MASGWQQVDGSWYLF
+921 MC
-936 SGSGVMQ
+936 

-949 GGTWY
+949 GG
-954 YLGGSGVMHSGWQSI
+954 I
-969 DGAWYWF
+969 WYWF
-976 ADSGAMATGWQQ
+976 AENGTMATGWQQ
-988 IDGVYYYFSG
+988 IDGQWYYFTG
-998 SGAMRRDCWVGDYYL
+998 SGAMQRDCWVGDFYL
-1013 TGSGAMATNQW
+1013 TSSGAMATNQW
-1024 IGSYHVG
+1024 IGPYHVG

>member
-24 GMAPTLAYADSLDAQ
+24 GMAPTLVYADSLDAQ
-39 DAASQPSVSSADN
+39 DAASQPSVNPADSN
-52 STNSEAVALA
+52 TNSEAVALA

-72 WALDASGA
+72 WMLDASGA
-80 LTVRAADSES
+80 LTVCATDGVSG
-90 ATLPSGTWPWAD
+90 TLPAGTWPWTD
-102 VIDQITSVVFEPGVK
+102 EIEQITSVVFEPGVK
-117 AGLSL
+117 AGSSLS
-122 NDLFNDAVNL
+122 DIFNGAVNL

-138 GLDAS
+138 ALDTS
-143 DATTMDRMFKGCSSL
+143 GATTMDRMFKDCSSL

-200 YSGLAD
+200 YSGLTD

-268 DGIPDRIAATYTAE
+268 EGIPDRIAATYTAE

-321 DDPDLGFYLSS
+321 DDPDLGFYLRSWP
-332 RPWAA
+332 RPWEA
-337 YNDQITAISIEGECS
+337 YNDQITAISIEGECN
-352 FKDSINSAFGGM
+352 FKGSINSAFGGM

-375 SLLGIRDTGFLFSRC
+375 SLLQIQDMGFLFSGC
-390 RQLESVTFN
+390 PQLESVTFN
-399 SNCESSVRTFAYM
+399 SNCKSSVRSYESM
-412 FEGCTSLKSV
+412 FRDCTSLKSV

-433 VESLKHM
+433 VESLKYM
-440 FDGCT
+440 FGGCT

-452 SGMAAGQFTEM
+452 SGMATGQFTRM
-463 EGMFNGCIALRSIA
+463 EGMFNGCTALRSIT
-477 VGSTFTFQGE
+477 VGSAFTFQGE
-487 DHSSKILPDL
+487 DRSSKILPDL

-512 AYAQNEIPGFVAATY
+512 AYAQNEIPELVAATY
-527 TPQRG
+527 TPQQG
-532 TTDISGA
+532 TTDISSA
-539 RIMGWKSLYTD
+539 RIWDMKSLYSD
-550 DETIPTSVD
+550 DETVPSSPD
-559 VIVGNALLVQGE
+559 VTLGNALLIKDV
-571 DYTLERVHD
+571 DYTLEKVHD
-580 FNACPGEPTLGKW
+580 SSACPDAPTLGKW
-593 EYVIRGKGNYTG
+593 EYVFRGKGNYTG
-605 EIRRT
+605 EVRRT
-610 LYVKRVVGAPTV
+610 FYVKRVIDGPTV
-622 ARGLVYN
+622 AQGLVYN
-629 GREQSCLDSSSL
+629 GAEQSCFDSSSL

-647 SNTTGTKP
+647 RDATAINP
-655 GNYTAYAYFDGED
+655 GYYAATVYFDGED
-668 ADFYMWDDG
+668 ADFYMWDDE
-677 WSAELQLF
+677 SAELQLF
-685 WTIGKA
+685 WNIAKA
-691 DAETALT
+691 DAATALT
-698 VAGYEDQYAWT
+698 VTGYEDQYAWT
-709 GSRIEPKVQV
+709 GSQIEPKVQV
-719 RVPWQDNPLVEGQ
+719 RVPWQDNPLVEDQ
-732 DYEVYYDN
+732 DYWVYYDS
-740 NIDVGT
+740 NIDAGT
-746 ATISVWPNW
+746 ATIRVCPNQ
-755 NFFDGAKTVEFEI
+755 NFFDGEKAVEFEI
-768 VEGVVPEPEPVVSG
+768 VEGGVPEPDPVVSG

-815 DDSGYAKAG
+815 DESGYAKAG
-824 WTVIDG
+824 WAVIDD

-853 YWFADSGVMATGRQ
+853 YWFADSGVMATG
-867 QVNGSWYLFSDS
+867 
-879 GAMLTGWQFASGMWY
+879 
-894 YLGGSGVM
+894 
-902 SIGWEQIDGA
+902 
-912 WYWFAGNGA
+912 
-921 MASGWQQVDGSWYLF
+921 WQQVDGSWYLF
-936 SGSGVMQ
+936 SGSGAML
-943 TGWQSI
+943 TGWQFAS
-949 GGTWY
+949 GTWY
-954 YLGGSGVMHSGWQSI
+954 YLGGSGVMHTGWQSI

-976 ADSGAMATGWQQ
+976 SGSGAMATGWQQ
-988 IDGVYYYFSG
+988 IDGVYYYFNG
-998 SGAMRRDCWVGDYYL
+998 SGAMQRDCWVGDYYL

-1024 IGSYHVG
+1024 IGSYHVD

>member
-39 DAASQPSVSSADN
+39 DAASQPSVNPADSN
-52 STNSEAVALA
+52 TNSEAVALA

-72 WALDASGA
+72 WMLDASGA
-80 LTVRAADSES
+80 LTVCATDGVSG
-90 ATLPSGTWPWAD
+90 TLPAGTWPWAD
-102 VIDQITSVVFEPGVK
+102 EIEQITSVVFEPGVK
-117 AGLSL
+117 AGSSLS
-122 NDLFNDAVNL
+122 DIFNGAVNL

-138 GLDAS
+138 ALDTS
-143 DATTMDRMFKGCSSL
+143 GATTMDRMFKDCSSL

-200 YSGLAD
+200 YSGLTD

-230 NSHTTIFPNLP
+230 NSHTAIFPNLP

-268 DGIPDRIAATYTAE
+268 EGIPDRIAATYTAE

-321 DDPDLGFYLSS
+321 DDPDLGFYLRSWP
-332 RPWAA
+332 RPWEA
-337 YNDQITAISIEGECS
+337 YNDQITAISIEGECN
-352 FKDSINSAFGGM
+352 FEGSINNAFGGM

-375 SLLGIRDTGFLFSRC
+375 SLLRIQDMGFLFSGC
-390 RQLESVTFN
+390 PQLESVTFN
-399 SNCESSVRTFAYM
+399 SNCKSSVRSYESM
-412 FEGCTSLKSV
+412 FRDCTSLKSV

-433 VESLKHM
+433 VESLKYM
-440 FDGCT
+440 FGGCT

-452 SGMAAGQFTEM
+452 SGMATGQLTRM
-463 EGMFNGCIALRSIA
+463 EGMFNGCTALRSIT
-477 VGSTFTFQGE
+477 VGSAFTFQGE
-487 DHSSKILPDL
+487 DRSSKILPDL

-512 AYAQNEIPGFVAATY
+512 AYAQNEIPELVAATY
-527 TPQRG
+527 TPQQG

-559 VIVGNALLVQGE
+559 VIVGNALLVQGG

-610 LYVKRVVGAPTV
+610 LYVKRVVDAPTV
-622 ARGLVYN
+622 AQRLVYN

-740 NIDVGT
+740 NIDAGT
-746 ATISVWPNW
+746 ATITVWPDSNY
-755 NFFDGAKTVEFEI
+755 FDGSKTVEFEI
-768 VEGVVPEPEPVVSG
+768 VEGAAPEPGPVVSG

-815 DDSGYAKAG
+815 DDEGYAKAG
-824 WTVIDG
+824 WAIVDG

-853 YWFADSGVMATGRQ
+853 YWFADSGVMATG
-867 QVNGSWYLFSDS
+867 
-879 GAMLTGWQFASGMWY
+879 
-894 YLGGSGVM
+894 
-902 SIGWEQIDGA
+902 
-912 WYWFAGNGA
+912 
-921 MASGWQQVDGSWYLF
+921 WQQVDGSWYLF
-936 SGSGVMQ
+936 SG
-943 TGWQSI
+943 
-949 GGTWY
+949 
-954 YLGGSGVMHSGWQSI
+954 
-969 DGAWYWF
+969 
-976 ADSGAMATGWQQ
+976 SGAMATGWQQ
-988 IDGVYYYFSG
+988 IDGVYYYFNG
-998 SGAMRRDCWVGDYYL
+998 SGVMQRDCWVGDYYL

>member
-39 DAASQPSVSSADN
+39 DAASQPSVNSADSN
-52 STNSEAVALA
+52 TNSEAVALA

-72 WALDASGA
+72 WMLDASGA
-80 LTVRAADSES
+80 LTVRAADGES
-90 ATLPSGTWPWAD
+90 ATLSSGTWPWAD
-102 VIDQITSVVFEPGVK
+102 AIDQITSVVFEPGVK
-117 AGLSL
+117 AGSSLS
-122 NDLFNDAVNL
+122 DIFNGAVNL

-138 GLDAS
+138 ELDTS
-143 DATTMDRMFKGCSSL
+143 GATAMDRMFKDCSSL
-158 VDVNLKRFDS
+158 IDVNLKRFDS
-168 SNVTSMSELF
+168 SNATSMAELF
-178 FGCSSLEKVDLSSI
+178 SGCSSLEKVDLSSI
-192 DNLSVADP
+192 DNLSVTDP

-321 DDPDLGFYLSS
+321 DDSDDGFYLRSWP
-332 RPWAA
+332 RPWEA
-337 YNDQITAISIEGECS
+337 YNDQITAISIEGECN
-352 FKDSINSAFGGM
+352 FKGSINNAFGGM

-375 SLLGIRDTGFLFSRC
+375 SLLQIQDMGFLFSRC

-422 DMSGVDCHGWA
+422 DMSGVDCDGWA

-463 EGMFNGCIALRSIA
+463 EGMFNGCTALRSIA

-512 AYAQNEIPGFVAATY
+512 AYAQNEIPEFVAATY

-559 VIVGNALLVQGE
+559 VIVGNALLVQGG

-610 LYVKRVVGAPTV
+610 LYVKRVVDAPTV
-622 ARGLVYN
+622 AQGLVYN

-740 NIDVGT
+740 NIDAGT
-746 ATISVWPNW
+746 ATITVWPDSNY
-755 NFFDGAKTVEFEI
+755 FDGSKTVEFEI
-768 VEGVVPEPEPVVSG
+768 VEGAAPEPGPVVSG

-815 DDSGYAKAG
+815 DDEGYAKAD
-824 WTVIDG
+824 WAIVDG

-853 YWFADSGVMATGRQ
+853 YWFADSGVMATG
-867 QVNGSWYLFSDS
+867 
-879 GAMLTGWQFASGMWY
+879 
-894 YLGGSGVM
+894 
-902 SIGWEQIDGA
+902 
-912 WYWFAGNGA
+912 
-921 MASGWQQVDGSWYLF
+921 WQQVDGSWYLF
-936 SGSGVMQ
+936 SGSGAMLTGWQFASGTWYLFSGSGAMQ

-954 YLGGSGVMHSGWQSI
+954 YLGGSGVMHTGWQSI

-976 ADSGAMATGWQQ
+976 SGSGAMATGWQQ
-988 IDGVYYYFSG
+988 IDGVYYYFNG
-998 SGAMRRDCWVGDYYL
+998 SGVMQRDCWVGDYYL
-1013 TGSGAMATNQW
+1013 TGSGVMATNQW

>member
-39 DAASQPSVSSADN
+39 DAALQPSVNSADSN
-52 STNSEAVALA
+52 TNSEAVALA

-72 WALDASGA
+72 WMLDASGA
-80 LTVRAADSES
+80 LTVRAADGVSG
-90 ATLPSGTWPWAD
+90 TLPSGTWPWAD
-102 VIDQITSVVFEPGVK
+102 AIDQITSVVFEPGVK
-117 AGLSL
+117 AGSSL

-143 DATTMDRMFKGCSSL
+143 GATTMDRMFKGCSSL

-168 SNVTSMSELF
+168 SNATSMSELF

-192 DNLSVADP
+192 DNLSVANP
-200 YSGLAD
+200 HSGLAD

-261 SNTGKGY
+261 GNTGKGY

-321 DDPDLGFYLSS
+321 DDADLGFYLRS

-337 YNDQITAISIEGECS
+337 YNDQITAISIEGECN
-352 FKDSINSAFGGM
+352 FKDSINNAFGGM
-364 PALKTADLSGL
+364 PVLKTVDLSGL
-375 SLLGIRDTGFLFSRC
+375 SLLGIRDMGFLFSRC

-422 DMSGVDCHGWA
+422 DMSGVDCDGWA

-463 EGMFNGCIALRSIA
+463 EGMFNGCTALRSIA

-559 VIVGNALLVQGE
+559 VIVGNALLVQGG

-610 LYVKRVVGAPTV
+610 LYVKRVVDAPTV
-622 ARGLVYN
+622 AQGLVYN

-732 DYEVYYDN
+732 DYEAYYDN
-740 NIDVGT
+740 NIDAGT
-746 ATISVWPNW
+746 ATITVWPNSKY
-755 NFFDGAKTVEFEI
+755 FDGSKTVEFEI
-768 VEGVVPEPEPVVSG
+768 VEGVAPEPDPVVSG

-815 DDSGYAKAG
+815 DDEGYAKAG
-824 WTVIDG
+824 WAIVDG

-853 YWFADSGVMATGRQ
+853 YWFDDSGVMAMGRQ
-867 QVNGSWYLFSDS
+867 QIGGSWYLFSGS
-879 GAMLTGWQFASGMWY
+879 GAMQTGWQLAGGAWY
-894 YLGGSGVM
+894 YLGGSGAM

-921 MASGWQQVDGSWYLF
+921 MA
-936 SGSGVMQ
+936 

-949 GGTWY
+949 GG
-954 YLGGSGVMHSGWQSI
+954 
-969 DGAWYWF
+969 AWYWF
-976 ADSGAMATGWQQ
+976 SGSGAMATGWQQ
-988 IDGVYYYFSG
+988 IDGVYYYFNG
-998 SGAMRRDCWVGDYYL
+998 SGVMQRDCWVGDYYL
-1013 TGSGAMATNQW
+1013 TGSGAMATDQW
-1024 IGSYHVG
+1024 IGPYHVG

>member
-39 DAASQPSVSSADN
+39 DAASQPSVSFADN

-192 DNLSVADP
+192 DNLSVTDP
-200 YSGLAD
+200 YSGLSD

-230 NSHTTIFPNLP
+230 NSHIIIFPNLP

-268 DGIPDRIAATYTAE
+268 EGIPDRIAATYTAE

-321 DDPDLGFYLSS
+321 DDPDLGFYLRSWP
-332 RPWAA
+332 RPWEA
-337 YNDQITAISIEGECS
+337 YNDQITAISIEGECN
-352 FKDSINSAFGGM
+352 FKGSINSAFGGM

-375 SLLGIRDTGFLFSRC
+375 SLLQIQDMGFLFSGC
-390 RQLESVTFN
+390 PQLESVTFN
-399 SNCESSVRTFAYM
+399 SNCKSSVRSYESM
-412 FEGCTSLKSV
+412 FRDCTSLKSV

-463 EGMFNGCIALRSIA
+463 EGMFNGCTALRSIA

-559 VIVGNALLVQGE
+559 VIVGNALLVQGG

-610 LYVKRVVGAPTV
+610 LYVKRVVDAPTV
-622 ARGLVYN
+622 TQGLVYN

-647 SNTTGTKP
+647 SNTTGIKP

-698 VAGYEDQYAWT
+698 VAGYEDKYAWT

-815 DDSGYAKAG
+815 DESGYAKAG
-824 WTVIDG
+824 WAVIDD

-853 YWFADSGVMATGRQ
+853 YWFADSGVMATG
-867 QVNGSWYLFSDS
+867 
-879 GAMLTGWQFASGMWY
+879 
-894 YLGGSGVM
+894 
-902 SIGWEQIDGA
+902 
-912 WYWFAGNGA
+912 
-921 MASGWQQVDGSWYLF
+921 WQQVDGSWYLF
-936 SGSGVMQ
+936 SGSGAML
-943 TGWQSI
+943 TGWQFAS
-949 GGTWY
+949 GTWY
-954 YLGGSGVMHSGWQSI
+954 YLGGSGVMHTGWQSI

-976 ADSGAMATGWQQ
+976 SGSGAMATGWQQ
-988 IDGVYYYFSG
+988 IDGVYYYFNG
-998 SGAMRRDCWVGDYYL
+998 SGAMQRDCWVGDYYL

>member
-1 MQRKKVVKG
+1 MQRIRMTKG
-10 NAALRCALSLTLAV
+10 NAALYCALSLTLTM
-24 GMAPTLAYADSLDAQ
+24 GMAPALTYAYDLSTQEATPQLATTTAGKNTNIE
-39 DAASQPSVSSADN
+39 AA
-52 STNSEAVALA
+52 ALT
-62 SFRSFGEGCE
+62 SFQSFGEGCE
-72 WALDASGA
+72 WMLDASGT
-80 LTVRAADSES
+80 LTVRTTDGVSG
-90 ATLPSGTWPWAD
+90 TLPAGTWPWTDA
-102 VIDQITSVVFEPGVK
+102 IGQITSVVFEPGVK
-117 AGLSL
+117 AGSSLS
-122 NDLFNDAVNL
+122 DIFNGAVNL

-138 GLDAS
+138 ELDTS
-143 DATTMDRMFKGCSSL
+143 GATAMDRMFKDCSSL
-158 VDVNLKRFDS
+158 IDVNLKRFDS
-168 SNVTSMSELF
+168 SNVTSMAELF
-178 FGCSSLEKVDLSSI
+178 SGCSSLEKVDLSSI

-200 YSGLAD
+200 YSGLSD

-224 HGGGQE
+224 HGGGLE

-268 DGIPDRIAATYTAE
+268 EGIPDRIAATYTAE

-321 DDPDLGFYLSS
+321 DDPDLGFYLRS

-337 YNDQITAISIEGECS
+337 YNDQITAISIEGECN
-352 FKDSINSAFGGM
+352 FKESISSAFGGM
-364 PALKTADLSGL
+364 PALKTANLSGL
-375 SLLGIRDTGFLFSRC
+375 SLLQIQDMGWLFAGC

-399 SNCESSVRTFAYM
+399 SNCKSSVRSYESM
-412 FEGCTSLKSV
+412 FRDCTSLKSV

-433 VESLKHM
+433 VESLKYM
-440 FDGCT
+440 FGGCT

-452 SGMAAGQFTEM
+452 SGMATGQFTRM
-463 EGMFNGCIALRSIA
+463 EGMFNGCTALRSIT
-477 VGSTFTFQGE
+477 VGGAFTFQGE
-487 DHSSKILPDL
+487 DRSSKILPDL

-559 VIVGNALLVQGE
+559 VIVDNALLVQGG

-610 LYVKRVVGAPTV
+610 LYVKRVVDAPTV
-622 ARGLVYN
+622 AQGLVYN

-719 RVPWQDNPLVEGQ
+719 RVPWRDNPLVEGQ

-740 NIDVGT
+740 NIDAGT
-746 ATISVWPNW
+746 ATITVWPDSNY
-755 NFFDGAKTVEFEI
+755 FDGSKTVEFEI
-768 VEGVVPEPEPVVSG
+768 VEGTTPEPNPVIRG
-782 TWKGSAGK
+782 TWRGSAGK
-790 WWYQYSDGSYLKS
+790 WWYQYNDGSYLKS

-815 DDSGYAKAG
+815 DDEGYAKAG
-824 WTVIDG
+824 WAIVDD

-845 WQSIGGTW
+845 WQSIGGIWYWFAENGTMATGWQQIGDTW
-853 YWFADSGVMATGRQ
+853 YWFSG
-867 QVNGSWYLFSDS
+867 S
-879 GAMLTGWQFASGMWY
+879 GTMLTGWQ
-894 YLGGSGVM
+894 
-902 SIGWEQIDGA
+902 
-912 WYWFAGNGA
+912 
-921 MASGWQQVDGSWYLF
+921 
-936 SGSGVMQ
+936 
-943 TGWQSI
+943 QS

-954 YLGGSGVMHSGWQSI
+954 YLGGSGAMATGWQNI
-969 DGAWYWF
+969 GGTWYWF
-976 ADSGAMATGWQQ
+976 ADSGAMATGWRQ
-988 IDGVYYYFSG
+988 IDNQWYCFAG
-998 SGAMRRDCWVGDYYL
+998 SGAMQRSCWVGDYYL

-1024 IGSYHVG
+1024 IGPYHVG
-1031 ADGRWDNR
+1031 ADGKWDNR